1 MFRLPYQ
8 ARKAEEKGSEARSC
22 VPRKVNAV
30 QIGVFDYCL
39 HVAMAAAGDPSPT
52 AQAIEGAR
60 GETPRFSWGASSASP
75 RNARRP

>member
-8 ARKAEEKGSEARSC
+8 ARKAEEKGSEARSR

-39 HVAMAAAGDPSPT
+39 HVAMAAADGAPPP
-52 AQAIEGAR
+52 AQAIE
-60 GETPRFSWGASSASP
+60 
-75 RNARRP
+75 